1 MSPKDNFEPTSEQGL
16 DMPPAKK
23 RGLQTSH
30 KTAIA
35 IALLAVVWMASGV
48 FNDTENANSAVGV
61 DAMKGAMSGA
71 VSAVEVSD
79 EPAETRVRVSTVTS
93 EEHVRKI
100 AILGRIEADKAVFVR
115 AEVPGRI
122 SEVVVKRGARV
133 DAGDVLLKIDAEN
146 LPALLAEA
154 KARLEQRK
162 IAYDSAKKLSKG
174 GYSSQLN
181 VAQAKADMEAARA
194 QVSGMQR
201 DLENT
206 TITAPFAGVVD
217 ELPVE
222 AGDYNDKAGAIVAR
236 VIDLTTMNA
245 VGEVVEHDIG
255 FIDLGGVAKVGLP
268 DGRVLNGQV
277 SFIAQSTN
285 ALTRTFRVEVTLDV
299 PDRSVPEGVTAEL
312 HLPLERVVEH
322 KISSALL
329 TLNDEGA
336 VGVKTV
342 NADGVV
348 VFYPV
353 EMVSDATD
361 GIWLTGLPHE
371 ARIIT
376 VGQEFVAEGQ
386 TVIPVEGALKT
397 QHSAASL
404 VDGEGN

>member
-16 DMPPAKK
+16 DMPSDKT

-35 IALLAVVWMASGV
+35 IALLAALWMASGML
-48 FNDTENANSAVGV
+48 NDTENTTGAVAV
-61 DAMKGAMSGA
+61 DAMNDA
-71 VSAVEVSD
+71 VTASEVSS
-79 EPAETRVRVSTVTS
+79 EATETRVRVSTVTS

-115 AEVPGRI
+115 TEVPGRI

-133 DAGDVLLKIDAEN
+133 EAGDVLLKIDPEN

-174 GYSSQLN
+174 GYSSQLS

-201 DLENT
+201 DFQNT

-222 AGDYNDKAGAIVAR
+222 VGDYNDKAGAIVAR
-236 VIDLTTMNA
+236 VIDLGAMNA

-255 FIDLGGVAKVGLP
+255 FIDLGGVAEVGLP
-268 DGRVLNGQV
+268 DGRILNGQV
-277 SFIAQSTN
+277 SFVAKSSNT
-285 ALTRTFRVEVTLDV
+285 LTRTFRVEVKMEVADG
-299 PDRSVPEGVTAEL
+299 SVPEGVTAEL
-312 HLPLERVVEH
+312 HLPLERVVAH

-342 NADGVV
+342 NIDNVV
-348 VFYPV
+348 VFHPV

-386 TVIPVEGALKT
+386 TVIPVEGELKT
-397 QHSAASL
+397 QHSAVGL
-404 VDGEGN
+404 VSGEGN

>member
-1 MSPKDNFEPTSEQGL
+1 MTPKDNFDPTQEQSQDTPL
-16 DMPPAKK
+16 TRK
-23 RGLQTSH
+23 RGLQAPF

-35 IALLAVVWMASGV
+35 IALLVVLWMASGIL
-48 FNDTENANSAVGV
+48 NDTENANGAVGV
-61 DAMKGAMSGA
+61 DTANGVAQA
-71 VSAVEVSD
+71 TQ

-115 AEVPGRI
+115 AELPGRI
-122 SEVVVKRGARV
+122 SEVVTKRGARV
-133 DAGDVLLKIDAEN
+133 EAGDVLVKIDPEN

-154 KARLEQRK
+154 RARLEQRK
-162 IAYDSAKKLSKG
+162 IAYQSAQKLSKG

-201 DLENT
+201 DLNNT
-206 TITAPFAGVVD
+206 TITAPFAGIVD

-236 VIDLTTMNA
+236 LIDLTTMNA

-255 FIDLGGVAKVGLP
+255 FIDLGGMAEVGLP
-268 DGRVLNGQV
+268 DGRTLSGQV
-277 SFIAQSTN
+277 SFIAQSSN
-285 ALTRTFRVEVTLDV
+285 AMTRTFRVEVTLAV
-299 PDRSVPEGVTAEL
+299 PDHSVPEGVTAEL
-312 HLPLERVVEH
+312 HLPLERVVAH
-322 KISSALL
+322 KITSALL

-342 NADGVV
+342 NDDGEV
-348 VFYPV
+348 VFHPV
-353 EMVSDATD
+353 EMVSDAAD

-376 VGQEFVAEGQ
+376 VGQEFVTEGQ
-386 TVIPVEGALKT
+386 TVTPVQGELKT
-397 QHSAASL
+397 QNASVGL
-404 VDGEGN
+404 VGGEGN

>member
-16 DMPPAKK
+16 DMPSDKT

-35 IALLAVVWMASGV
+35 IALLAALWMASGML
-48 FNDTENANSAVGV
+48 NDTENTTGATAV
-61 DAMKGAMSGA
+61 DAMNDA
-71 VSAVEVSD
+71 VTASD
-79 EPAETRVRVSTVTS
+79 VAGEATETRVRVSTVTR

-115 AEVPGRI
+115 TEVPGRI

-133 DAGDVLLKIDAEN
+133 EAGDVLLKIDPEN

-174 GYSSQLN
+174 GYSSQLS

-201 DLENT
+201 DFQNT

-236 VIDLTTMNA
+236 VIDLGAMNA

-255 FIDLGGVAKVGLP
+255 FIDLGGVAEVEI
-268 DGRVLNGQV
+268 GRA
-277 SFIAQSTN
+277 SC
-285 ALTRTFRVEVTLDV
+285 R
-299 PDRSVPEGVTAEL
+299 
-312 HLPLERVVEH
+312 ERV
-322 KISSALL
+322 
-329 TLNDEGA
+329 
-336 VGVKTV
+336 
-342 NADGVV
+342 
-348 VFYPV
+348 
-353 EMVSDATD
+353 
-361 GIWLTGLPHE
+361 
-371 ARIIT
+371 
-376 VGQEFVAEGQ
+376 
-386 TVIPVEGALKT
+386 
-397 QHSAASL
+397 
-404 VDGEGN
+404 